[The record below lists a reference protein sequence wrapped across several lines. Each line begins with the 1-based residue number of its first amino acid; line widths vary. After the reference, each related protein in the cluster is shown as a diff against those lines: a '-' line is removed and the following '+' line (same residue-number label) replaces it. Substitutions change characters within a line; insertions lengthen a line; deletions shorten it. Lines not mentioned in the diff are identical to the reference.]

1 MKRAAIILFVLAC
14 GGLGVGASLLEVTA
28 EAERVIDARYPTERS
43 HKMALRRLD
52 GILNDEKLPD
62 AEKEKRIRAEF
73 LSARMTELTDANAA
87 DVLLYTPVLSWR
99 IHSLAIAYDVEG
111 RFESIVSR
119 ERFADTAST
128 STTSGAAERTNTKSG
143 TDTLEISG
151 AAGGEA
157 GLGFGYFPKLS
168 FSIEGKAAFT
178 KASNTASARS
188 SAWSRQDQKALS
200 TRYENVVKELSKTQ
214 QSGLHLRFVVEF
226 TNNGEKD
233 LVVPEG
239 SIVPVYAG
247 TAFGVNARM
256 VSPVNLNIPAG
267 GTVDIVFR
275 GDLTTT
281 AARDLVAFMRTGAP
295 SILPERSPLL
305 VIRSTDGT
313 IRNAVND
320 AKKVVCTR
328 IVCGAYS
335 WNVRRVWNGKP
346 VTFRLALGAINA
358 RYGTPPFTWEGTRL
372 ATLCGAPCEAFDL
385 KRMPC
390 VEINGLVSIGLPDA
404 SRPLPEGEVCLGLA
418 DASDFVRKDE
428 KWESLSSSGREML
441 LKRVKDLEHD
451 AFAQRLLGLMYNN
464 GFGVEKSDAEAA
476 KWYRKSAEQGN
487 DKAQFNLGSMYQYG
501 HGVEKSYTEAVKWY
515 RKSAEQGN
523 DYGQQGLG
531 SMYQC
536 GRGVEKSYTEA
547 VKWYRKS
554 AEQGNAYGQFGLGY
568 MYAAGHGVEKSDVE
582 AVKWY
587 RKSAEQGNVYA
598 WCNLGFM
605 YENGHGVEKSDVE
618 AVKWY
623 RKAAEQ
629 GNARAQCNL
638 GLMYEYGRGVEKSDV
653 DAVRWYR
660 KSAEQG
666 YVWAQRNLGLMY
678 EYGRGVEKSDAEAV
692 KWYRKSAEQ
701 GNTYGQY
708 NLGSMYLNGRGVEK
722 SNVEA
727 AKWYHKS
734 AEQGHAVAQLLFGW
748 MYENGRGVEQSDVEA
763 VRWYRKSAE
772 QGNATAQ
779 YYLGKMYLN
788 GRGVEWQSDTEAA
801 RWYREAAK
809 QGNVYAQNSLGY
821 MYERGRGVEQS
832 NVEAVR
838 WYRKSAEQGHPVAQR
853 NLGLMYKLGRGIE
866 QSDAEAVRWFR
877 EAKRNGYK
885 LSDDERSFVA
895 EHER

>member
-1 MKRAAIILFVLAC
+1 MKRAVILFVLAC
-14 GGLGVGASLLEVTA
+14 GGMGVWASLLEVTA

-73 LSARMTELTDANAA
+73 LSVRMTELTDANAA

-143 TDTLEISG
+143 TDTSEISG
-151 AAGGEA
+151 AVGGEA
-157 GLGFGYFPKLS
+157 GLGFGYIPKVS

-178 KASNTASARS
+178 KASNSASARS

-214 QSGLHLRFVVEF
+214 RSGLHLRFVVEF
-226 TNNGEKD
+226 TNNGGKD

-256 VSPVNLNIPAG
+256 VSSVDLNIPAG

-281 AARDLVAFMRTGAP
+281 AARALVAFMRTGAP

-305 VIRSTDGT
+305 VIRSMDGT

-320 AKKVVCTR
+320 AKKVACTR

-372 ATLCGAPCEAFDL
+372 VTLCGAPCESFDL

-404 SRPLPEGEVCLGLA
+404 SRPLPEGEVYLGLA
-418 DASDFVRKDE
+418 DASDFVKKDG
-428 KWESLSSSGREML
+428 KWESLSSSGREIL

-451 AFAQRLLGLMYNN
+451 AFAQRLLGLMYSN
-464 GFGVEKSDAEAA
+464 GYGVEKSDAEAV
-476 KWYRKSAEQGN
+476 KWYRKSAEQG
-487 DKAQFNLGSMYQYG
+487 DEKAQFNLGSMYQYG
-501 HGVEKSYTEAVKWY
+501 RGVEKSDGEAVKWY

-531 SMYQC
+531 SMYQY

-554 AEQGNAYGQFGLGY
+554 AEQGNAYGQFRLGC
-568 MYAAGHGVEKSDVE
+568 MYETGHGVEKSDGEAVKWFRKAAEQGNVYGQFRLGCMYEAGHGVEKSDGEAVKWFRKAAEQGNAYAWCNLGFMYENGRGVEKSAVEAVKWYRRAAEQGNADGQCSLGSMYADGCGVEKSDVEAVKWYCKSAEQGNARAQLLFGLMYMDGRGVEKSYTEAVKWYRKAAEQGNAVAQNCLGCMYANGHGVEKSDSEAVNWFRKSAEQGNATAQYNLGYAYLNGCGVEKFDVEAVTWWRKAAEQGEASAQCWLGSMYLKGNGIEKSDVE

-587 RKSAEQGNVYA
+587 RKSAEQGNS
-598 WCNLGFM
+598 F
-605 YENGHGVEKSDVE
+605 
-618 AVKWY
+618 
-623 RKAAEQ
+623 
-629 GNARAQCNL
+629 AQHNL
-638 GLMYEYGRGVEKSDV
+638 GLMYANGTGIEKSTV
-653 DAVRWYR
+653 
-660 KSAEQG
+660 
-666 YVWAQRNLGLMY
+666 
-678 EYGRGVEKSDAEAV
+678 
-692 KWYRKSAEQ
+692 
-701 GNTYGQY
+701 
-708 NLGSMYLNGRGVEK
+708 
-722 SNVEA
+722 
-727 AKWYHKS
+727 
-734 AEQGHAVAQLLFGW
+734 
-748 MYENGRGVEQSDVEA
+748 
-763 VRWYRKSAE
+763 
-772 QGNATAQ
+772 
-779 YYLGKMYLN
+779 
-788 GRGVEWQSDTEAA
+788 
-801 RWYREAAK
+801 
-809 QGNVYAQNSLGY
+809 
-821 MYERGRGVEQS
+821 
-832 NVEAVR
+832 
-838 WYRKSAEQGHPVAQR
+838 
-853 NLGLMYKLGRGIE
+853 
-866 QSDAEAVRWFR
+866 EAVRWFR
-877 EAKRNGYK
+877 EAERNGYK

>member
-1 MKRAAIILFVLAC
+1 MKRAAIVLFVLAC

-143 TDTLEISG
+143 TDTSEISG

-157 GLGFGYFPKLS
+157 GLGFGYFPKVS

-214 QSGLHLRFVVEF
+214 RSGLHLRFVVEF

-256 VSPVNLNIPAG
+256 VSSVNLNIPAG

-305 VIRSTDGT
+305 VIQSTDGT

-320 AKKVVCTR
+320 AKKVACTR

-346 VTFRLALGAINA
+346 VTFRLALGAVNA

-372 ATLCGAPCEAFDL
+372 ATLCGAPCEPFDL

-418 DASDFVRKDE
+418 DASDFVRKDG
-428 KWESLSSSGREML
+428 KWESLSSSGREIL
-441 LKRVKDLEHD
+441 LKRLRKLERD
-451 AFAQRLLGLMYNN
+451 AIVQGLLGLIHENEY
-464 GFGVEKSDAEAA
+464 GVEKPDTKETEQVDA
-476 KWYRKSAEQGN
+476 KVLLT
-487 DKAQFNLGSMYQYG
+487 LGWMYEY
-501 HGVEKSYTEAVKWY
+501 
-515 RKSAEQGN
+515 
-523 DYGQQGLG
+523 
-531 SMYQC
+531 
-536 GRGVEKSYTEA
+536 GRGVA
-547 VKWYRKS
+547 
-554 AEQGNAYGQFGLGY
+554 
-568 MYAAGHGVEKSDVE
+568 KSDVE

-587 RKSAEQGNVYA
+587 RTAAEQGDVVAQY
-598 WCNLGFM
+598 NLGTM
-605 YENGHGVEKSDVE
+605 YENGRGVEKAE
-618 AVKWY
+618 AEAARWY
-623 RKAAEQ
+623 HKAAKQ
-629 GNARAQCNL
+629 GNARAQHSL
-638 GLMYEYGRGVEKSDV
+638 GWMYEAGH
-653 DAVRWYR
+653 
-660 KSAEQG
+660 
-666 YVWAQRNLGLMY
+666 
-678 EYGRGVEKSDAEAV
+678 GVEKSDAEAV
-692 KWYRKSAEQ
+692 RWYRKAAEQ
-701 GNTYGQY
+701 GVAKAQC
-708 NLGSMYLNGRGVEK
+708 NLGVMYVNGHGVEK
-722 SNVEA
+722 SYVEA
-727 AKWYHKS
+727 MKWFRK
-734 AEQGHAVAQLLFGW
+734 AAVQGDAAAQCNLGW
-748 MYENGRGVEQSDVEA
+748 MYEVGCGI
-763 VRWYRKSAE
+763 
-772 QGNATAQ
+772 
-779 YYLGKMYLN
+779 
-788 GRGVEWQSDTEAA
+788 
-801 RWYREAAK
+801 K
-809 QGNVYAQNSLGY
+809 QTGWLIDCTTIL
-821 MYERGRGVEQS
+821 R
-832 NVEAVR
+832 
-838 WYRKSAEQGHPVAQR
+838 
-853 NLGLMYKLGRGIE
+853 
-866 QSDAEAVRWFR
+866 
-877 EAKRNGYK
+877 
-885 LSDDERSFVA
+885 
-895 EHER
+895 